1 MKIRPHKR
9 PRIADVARL
18 AGTSEAAVSVVL
30 NGRVGESARVS
41 EETQARIWDSVR
53 QLGYRANPVARNLA
67 GGRNQIIGVFTYEP
81 TFPIESRDFY
91 YPFLVGVEAEAAA
104 QDYDLLLFASA
115 GDQGKRAIYRNGVN
129 RLQLADGAVL
139 LGQSPDR
146 AELQYLLTDGYPFV
160 FIGRREVP
168 GYRIPYAAAGYA
180 EATAE
185 IVQYLFEHGHR
196 HIVYLRGL
204 VDVESSTD
212 RERGVYLAYQRAK
225 EMINPARIWQ
235 GTPDLLR
242 PPVLSQYLHEG
253 ATAFLA
259 ENDVIGEAILT
270 QTEALGLH
278 CPEDYSLAVLGDSLR
293 PITPPRD
300 WTSFKIPREE
310 MGRKAVQL
318 LLKMLNTQGGS
329 PEQFQVTLPCTF
341 IPGTTV
347 AKRKDR

>member
-1 MKIRPHKR
+1 MKARKR

-41 EETQARIWDSVR
+41 EETQARIWESVR

-115 GDQGKRAIYRNGVN
+115 GDQGKRAIYRNGIN

-146 AELQYLLTDGYPFV
+146 AELQHLLTDGYPFV
-160 FIGRREVP
+160 FIGRREAP
-168 GYRIPYAAAGYA
+168 GYPVPYAAAGYA

-185 IVQYLFEHGHR
+185 IVQYMFEHDHR
-196 HIVYLRGL
+196 HIVYFRGI

-212 RERGVYLAYQRAK
+212 RERGVCLGYQRARQDIDPGI
-225 EMINPARIWQ
+225 MWR
-235 GTPDLLR
+235 GTPDLVT
-242 PPVLSQYLHEG
+242 PAVLTEYLQAG

-259 ENDVIGEAILT
+259 ENDVIGEAILM
-270 QTEALGLH
+270 QAEALGLR
-278 CPEDYSLAVLGDSLR
+278 CPEDFSLAVLGDSLR
-293 PITPPRD
+293 STAPPRD
-300 WTSFKIPREE
+300 WTSFKIPREA

-318 LLKMLNTQGGS
+318 LLTMLNTQGGS

-347 AKRKDR
+347 AKRKDS

>member
-1 MKIRPHKR
+1 MRSKPRKR

-18 AGTSEAAVSVVL
+18 AGTSQAAVSVVL

-41 EETQARIWDSVR
+41 EETQARIWESVR
-53 QLGYRANPVARNLA
+53 HLGYRANPVARSLA

-146 AELQYLLTDGYPFV
+146 AELQHLLADGYPFV
-160 FIGRREVP
+160 FIGRREAP
-168 GYRIPYAAAGYA
+168 GYHVPYAAAGYA

-185 IVQYLFEHGHR
+185 IVQNMFEHDHR
-196 HIVYLRGL
+196 HIVYCRGT

-212 RERGVYLAYQRAK
+212 RERGVYLAYTRARRK
-225 EMINPARIWQ
+225 LDPGLIWR
-235 GTPDLLR
+235 GAPDLVT
-242 PPVLSQYLHEG
+242 PPVLTQYLSDG

-259 ENDVIGEAILT
+259 ENDVLGEAILT
-270 QTEALGLH
+270 QTEALGLC
-278 CPEDYSLAVLGDSLR
+278 CPQDFSLAVLGDSLR
-293 PITPPRD
+293 PTAPPRD
-300 WTSFKIPREE
+300 WTSFKIPREA
-310 MGRKAVQL
+310 MGREAVRL
-318 LLKMLNTQGGS
+318 LLQMLHTEGGS
-329 PEQFQVTLPCTF
+329 PEQYQVTLPCTF
-341 IPGTTV
+341 IAGTTV
-347 AKRKDR
+347 AMRKDS